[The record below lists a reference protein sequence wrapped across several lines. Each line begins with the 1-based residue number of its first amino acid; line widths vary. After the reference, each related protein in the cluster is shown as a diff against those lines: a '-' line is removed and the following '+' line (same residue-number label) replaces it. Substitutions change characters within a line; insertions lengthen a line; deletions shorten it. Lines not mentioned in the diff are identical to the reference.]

1 MRVPTIQECAQA
13 GWTEVANLREKLKA
27 LEAQRDE
34 YRENG
39 DRLMRV
45 ADSFKAVRDEAL
57 AEVERLKAIVTE
69 AQEYIQELNNQRK
82 QDEALL
88 RECWDV
94 MQSTSPYG
102 LFYNKLKERL
112 GETE

>member
-57 AEVERLKAIVTE
+57 AEVERLKGACASYE
-69 AQEYIQELNNQRK
+69 K
-82 QDEALL
+82 QANRDQLKQHNDESLL
-88 RECWDV
+88 RECYRLLSAGWQHDHPLV
-94 MQSTSPYG
+94 KQVR
-102 LFYNKLKERL
+102 ERL
-112 GETE
+112 GL